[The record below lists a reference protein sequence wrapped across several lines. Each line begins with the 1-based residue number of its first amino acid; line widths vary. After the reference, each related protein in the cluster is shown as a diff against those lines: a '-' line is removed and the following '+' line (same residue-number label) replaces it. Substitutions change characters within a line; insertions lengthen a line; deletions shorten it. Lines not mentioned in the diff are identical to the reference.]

1 MNTFFNQYSYI
12 LISAGVLILSALVL
26 RRMLASRKAT
36 SAALLSLLVLS
47 VAGFFLL
54 RPGAGD
60 VDSAASAEATLRN
73 GKPTFLE
80 FFSNYCIGCLAI
92 RPVVDEYAAAL
103 GDDFN
108 IMRIDIHSEAGR
120 DLRERYAFSYTPEFI
135 LFDSSGSEIWRGHNP
150 PPHEQVNSV
159 LAQRTGTENQ

>member
-12 LISAGVLILSALVL
+12 LISAGVLILTALVL
-26 RRMLASRKAT
+26 RHTLASRKAV
-36 SAALLSLLVLS
+36 SAALLSLLALS

-60 VDSAASAEATLRN
+60 VDSVTAAEATLRN

-92 RPVVDEYAAAL
+92 RPVVDEYAAEL

-108 IMRIDIHSEAGR
+108 VMRVDIHSEVGR
-120 DLRERYAFSYTPEFI
+120 NLRERYAFSYTPEFI
-135 LFDSSGSEIWRGHNP
+135 LFDSSGGEIWRGHTP
-150 PPHEQVNSV
+150 PPREQINSA
-159 LAQRTGTENQ
+159 LAQRIGTENQ